1 MNFTMWRDYIK
12 QKIRDTKSY
21 LWMETFNVYGK
32 VLMMIDDLEGPNGV
46 KEMDQPS
53 DEELSRDIK
62 RVLLILEEI
71 KERTEPYLENI
82 RAFYQKFKNAFL
94 SVDNVLLYTM
104 NLRTKHGDEAFRFQC
119 KPDESGDVGRGLE
132 LIKLE

>member
-1 MNFTMWRDYIK
+1 MNFTMWSDYIK

-32 VLMMIDDLEGPNGV
+32 ILMMIDDLEGLNGV

-62 RVLLILEEI
+62 RVLLILERR
-71 KERTEPYLENI
+71 KEGKNRT
-82 RAFYQKFKNAFL
+82 
-94 SVDNVLLYTM
+94 LLGEHPSI
-104 NLRTKHGDEAFRFQC
+104 LPKIQECLFKHG
-119 KPDESGDVGRGLE
+119 
-132 LIKLE
+132 